1 MVNPIY
7 TKDSLIAN
15 RSVRNIV
22 IILFYNLILS
32 IFGFAFL
39 LGETREAWVSGSMN
53 YSEMLNLYIIF
64 STVELALLLLV
75 VPGLS
80 AVSISGEREQHTLDM
95 LLVSEMR
102 PMRILLGKLLS
113 VLEMVA
119 LMIISN
125 CPVMI
130 MTLAYGGIR
139 VREVLFLQ
147 LSLLL
152 ITFTIA
158 CYSLFF
164 SVLFRSSIVSVVAS
178 YVYTAFTSV
187 GSFCIT
193 YLISFFDISDH
204 SVYHLVF
211 QRIVY
216 LLLVNPIVSYY
227 VQMNRQ
233 IGDMSAVSQLLSL
246 FDASSLSEDY
256 LIRNW
261 FAFSMFIQV
270 GLAMLALIAAAYFLE
285 PIHRRILRDI

>member
-7 TKDSLIAN
+7 AKDSLIAN

-39 LGETREAWVSGSMN
+39 LGETRETMASRVMN

-64 STVELALLLLV
+64 STVELGLLILV
-75 VPGLS
+75 VPGLT
-80 AVSISGEREQHTLDM
+80 AVSVSGEREQNTLDM
-95 LLVSEMR
+95 LLVSQMR

-193 YLISFFDISDH
+193 YLISFFDLNEH
-204 SVYHLVF
+204 SMYHLVF

-227 VQMNRQ
+227 VQMNKQ
-233 IGDMSAVSQLLSL
+233 IGDMTAVPQLLNT
-246 FDASSLSEDY
+246 FHASALSEDY
-256 LIRNW
+256 LISNW
-261 FAFSMFIQV
+261 FVFSMIIQV
-270 GLAMLALIAAAYFLE
+270 GLAMVALIAAAYFLE
-285 PIHRRILRDI
+285 PLHRKALKAI

>member
-7 TKDSLIAN
+7 AKDSLLAN

-39 LGETREAWVSGSMN
+39 LGETRIARQSGTMN

-64 STVELALLLLV
+64 STVELGLLIFLI
-75 VPGLS
+75 PGLT
-80 AVSISGEREQHTLDM
+80 AISISGEREQHTLD
-95 LLVSEMR
+95 LILVSEMR
-102 PMRILLGKLLS
+102 PMRILLGKLMS

-139 VREVLFLQ
+139 VREVIWLQ
-147 LSLLL
+147 VSLLL
-152 ITFTIA
+152 LTFTIA
-158 CYSLFF
+158 CYSIFF

-178 YVYTAFTSV
+178 YIYTAFTSV

-193 YLISFFDISDH
+193 YLISFFDINSH
-204 SVYHLVF
+204 SVYHLFF

-216 LLLVNPIVSYY
+216 LLLINPIVSYY
-227 VQMNRQ
+227 VQMNSQ
-233 IGDMSAVSQLLSL
+233 IGDMTAVSSLLNM
-246 FDASSLSEDY
+246 FDAAAIADDY
-256 LIRNW
+256 VITNW
-261 FAFSMFIQV
+261 FAFSMVIQV
-270 GLAMLALIAAAYFLE
+270 GLAMLALMAAAYFLE
-285 PIHRRILRDI
+285 PMHRKVLRDI